1 MIWIWFATSLKI
13 IKRLNSYLLL
23 LLDFI
28 PLFLLEGEI
37 GSTFGME
44 DREDELRVLFL
55 EILLE

>member
-28 PLFLLEGEI
+28 PLFLLEDEI